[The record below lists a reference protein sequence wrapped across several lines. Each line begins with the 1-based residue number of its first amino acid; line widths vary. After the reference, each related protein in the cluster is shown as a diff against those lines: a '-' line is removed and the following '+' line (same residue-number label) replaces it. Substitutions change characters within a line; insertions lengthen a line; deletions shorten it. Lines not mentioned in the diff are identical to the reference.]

1 MDIKRSL
8 DSKESSE
15 EVVLRGETRAD
26 KVLGTV
32 WLPKE
37 GKFSFK
43 IKIES
48 ASASD
53 KSTAVPVKLTKRQI
67 LSKLAGTFDPV
78 GAGAAALFKPKTAMQ
93 QLWQIGLGWD
103 EEVPPNERIKCLALF
118 EKMTAFNDVKFDQYL
133 TPPGTNG
140 NPSLADF
147 CDALQLASGA
157 CAYTRWKLVD
167 GKFSTRFVAAKARVA
182 PLKELMI
189 PRPDLQ
195 ATVLGSSLG
204 KSILQESRFN
214 FERVCYLSDSHIA
227 LAWIKGGTPL
237 QTLCFLHS
245 D

>member
-1 MDIKRSL
+1 MN
-8 DSKESSE
+8 
-15 EVVLRGETRAD
+15 
-26 KVLGTV
+26 
-32 WLPKE
+32 
-37 GKFSFK
+37 
-43 IKIES
+43 
-48 ASASD
+48 D

-67 LSKLAGTFDPV
+67 LSKLARTLNPV
-78 GAGAAALFKPKTAMQ
+78 GAGATVLFKLKTAMQ

-103 EEVPPNERIKCLALF
+103 EDVPPNERIKCLPLF
-118 EKMTAFNDVKFDQYL
+118 EKMTAFNYVKFDQYL
-133 TPPGTNG
+133 TPPGTKG

-157 CAYTRWKLVD
+157 CAYTRWKLAD
-167 GKFSTRFVAAKARVA
+167 GKLSTRFVAAKTRVA

-214 FERVCYLSDSHIA
+214 FERVCYLTDSHVA
-227 LAWIKGGTPL
+227 LARIKGRTPL

-245 D
+245 G